1 MKAIII
7 GGSLAGL
14 FTANALTAIGWQVE
28 VFERSESELDSR
40 GGGIVLQPE
49 VVEAFVFSS
58 IRPSGELGVTAPGR
72 QYLDASGLMIG
83 NARQPQMQTS
93 WNLLYGYL
101 KGALD
106 SAHYHQ
112 GAELSHFEQD
122 EHGVRAFFSD
132 GREATGDLLIGADGP
147 GSAVRSQL
155 LPGLAPQYA
164 GYLVWRGLVDEHR
177 LPDSVVKALGDDFVF
192 QQNPESLMLQ
202 YKVPGSHSELTP
214 GLRRNNWLWYIKA
227 EGEALEAA
235 LTDKNGVRRGH
246 SVPPGLLAASEES
259 RFRALADTQL
269 NPAFK
274 ELVRLT
280 DDLFVQAILDL
291 KVPRM
296 VFGRALLLG
305 DAAFIPRPHTAGST
319 AKAAANALA
328 LARALQNHSVLEPAL
343 AQWQQQQLTEG
354 QRMVDWGVRMGNRL
368 MAITHPK
375 GGAK

>member
-147 GSAVRSQL
+147 GSTVRSQL

-328 LARALQNHSVLEPAL
+328 LARALQNHSALEPAL

>member
-328 LARALQNHSVLEPAL
+328 LARALQNHSALEPAL

-368 MAITHPK
+368 MAITHSK

>member
-122 EHGVRAFFSD
+122 EHGVRAFFTD

-328 LARALQNHSVLEPAL
+328 LARALQNHSALEPAL

>member
-328 LARALQNHSVLEPAL
+328 LARALQNHSALEPAL

>member
-122 EHGVRAFFSD
+122 EHGVRAFFTD
-132 GREATGDLLIGADGP
+132 DREATGDLLIGADGP
-147 GSAVRSQL
+147 GSTVRSQL

-177 LPDSVVKALGDDFVF
+177 LPDFVVKALGDDFVF

-227 EGEALEAA
+227 EGDALEAA

-328 LARALQNHSVLEPAL
+328 LARVLEHHSALEPAL